1 MLIVV
6 RLSCRLFYH
15 YISLKRLHIDYE
27 WCRLPLVVRVTEL
40 GEAEAEGEN
49 EVEGKDEDEGEDVR
63 GRAFRLDKSDEKL

>member
-1 MLIVV
+1 M
-6 RLSCRLFYH
+6 
-15 YISLKRLHIDYE
+15 
-27 WCRLPLVVRVTEL
+27 PLVVRVTEL